1 MAVEH
6 SLKAS
11 GSKVE
16 SSHYKGGVASAAFEH
31 FDTLEADDFKF
42 ESLNEKKTLKEG
54 SQRGRPVKNG
64 RKILDE
70 AKPAKNAHINMILD
84 KFSEKAA
91 ASSKKLQSLRSD

>member
-42 ESLNEKKTLKEG
+42 ESLNEKKK
-54 SQRGRPVKNG
+54 
-64 RKILDE
+64 
-70 AKPAKNAHINMILD
+70 M
-84 KFSEKAA
+84 
-91 ASSKKLQSLRSD
+91 